1 MIRPGDT
8 IENRIPRE
16 RVTRSPHGEK
26 GSPMRAKCLL
36 AVLVVAVAAL
46 LAVPAASSAGAG
58 AVSSTQNWHN
68 VTETSTDVNPCSGAP
83 GTLTLTYNAVFH
95 VTTLA
100 NGTYW
105 VTFTQT
111 GAFSFVPFDSSQPS
125 FTGHFTV
132 WDGDNWNNRNTTET
146 VTFSIHGTGSDGSTL
161 TLHEVEHI
169 SARASGT
176 TLSFDKL
183 RCG

>member
-1 MIRPGDT
+1 MRPKLVA
-8 IENRIPRE
+8 P
-16 RVTRSPHGEK
+16 V
-26 GSPMRAKCLL
+26 L
-36 AVLVVAVAAL
+36 AIAAAAL
-46 LAVPAASSAGAG
+46 VAVPAASPAGAG
-58 AVSSTQNWHN
+58 AVSFTQNWHN
-68 VTETSTDVNPCSGAP
+68 VTDTSTDVNPCSGAP

-95 VTTLA
+95 ITTLE

-125 FTGHFTV
+125 YRGHFTV

-146 VTFSIHGTGSDGSTL
+146 ATFKVTGKGSDGSML
-161 TLHEVEHI
+161 TFHEVEHI
-169 SARASGT
+169 SSSASGA
-176 TLSFDKL
+176 TLSFDKP

>member
-1 MIRPGDT
+1 
-8 IENRIPRE
+8 
-16 RVTRSPHGEK
+16 
-26 GSPMRAKCLL
+26 MRAKFAV

-46 LAVPAASSAGAG
+46 VAVPVASPAGAG
-58 AVSSTQNWHN
+58 AVSFTQNWHN
-68 VTETSTDVNPCSGAP
+68 VTETSTDVNPCTGAP

-125 FTGHFTV
+125 YTGHFTV

-146 VTFSIHGTGSDGSTL
+146 VTFMVRGTGSDGSTL
-161 TLHEVEHI
+161 MFHEVGHI
-169 SARASGT
+169 STSASGA

>member
-1 MIRPGDT
+1 MRP
-8 IENRIPRE
+8 
-16 RVTRSPHGEK
+16 K
-26 GSPMRAKCLL
+26 
-36 AVLVVAVAAL
+36 LVVTVLISVVAAL
-46 LAVPAASSAGAG
+46 VAVPAASPAGAG
-58 AVSSTQNWHN
+58 AVSFTQNWHN
-68 VTETSTDVNPCSGAP
+68 VTDTSTDVNPCSGAP

-95 VTTLA
+95 VTTLE

-105 VTFTQT
+105 ATFTQT

-125 FTGHFTV
+125 YTGHFTV

-146 VTFSIHGTGSDGSTL
+146 VTFMVRGTGSDGSTL
-161 TLHEVEHI
+161 TFHEVEHI
-169 SARASGT
+169 SSSASGA

>member
-1 MIRPGDT
+1 
-8 IENRIPRE
+8 
-16 RVTRSPHGEK
+16 
-26 GSPMRAKCLL
+26 MRAKFAV

-46 LAVPAASSAGAG
+46 VAVPVASPAGAG
-58 AVSSTQNWHN
+58 ALSFTQNWHN
-68 VTETSTDVNPCSGAP
+68 VTETSTDVNPCTGAP

-95 VTTLA
+95 LTMLE

-105 VTFTQT
+105 ATFTQT

-125 FTGHFTV
+125 YTGHFTV

-146 VTFSIHGTGSDGSTL
+146 VTFMVRGTGSDGSTL
-161 TLHEVEHI
+161 MFHEVGHI
-169 SARASGT
+169 STSASGA

>member
-1 MIRPGDT
+1 M
-8 IENRIPRE
+8 
-16 RVTRSPHGEK
+16 SF
-26 GSPMRAKCLL
+26 
-36 AVLVVAVAAL
+36 
-46 LAVPAASSAGAG
+46 
-58 AVSSTQNWHN
+58 TQNWHN

-95 VTTLA
+95 ITTLE

-125 FTGHFTV
+125 YTGHFTV

-146 VTFSIHGTGSDGSTL
+146 ATFKVTGKGSDGSML
-161 TLHEVEHI
+161 TFHEVEHI
-169 SARASGT
+169 SSSASGA

>member
-1 MIRPGDT
+1 MRPKLVGT
-8 IENRIPRE
+8 ILII
-16 RVTRSPHGEK
+16 V
-26 GSPMRAKCLL
+26 
-36 AVLVVAVAAL
+36 VAAL
-46 LAVPAASSAGAG
+46 VAVPAASPAGAG
-58 AVSSTQNWHN
+58 AVSFTQNWHN
-68 VTETSTDVNPCSGAP
+68 VTDTSTDVNPCSGTP

-95 VTTLA
+95 VTTLE

-105 VTFTQT
+105 ATFTQT

-125 FTGHFTV
+125 YTGHFTV

-146 VTFSIHGTGSDGSTL
+146 VTFMVRGTGSDGSTL
-161 TLHEVEHI
+161 TFHEVEHI
-169 SARASGT
+169 SSSASGA

>member
-1 MIRPGDT
+1 MRPKLVGT
-8 IENRIPRE
+8 ILII
-16 RVTRSPHGEK
+16 V
-26 GSPMRAKCLL
+26 
-36 AVLVVAVAAL
+36 VAAL
-46 LAVPAASSAGAG
+46 VAVPAASPAGAG
-58 AVSSTQNWHN
+58 AVSFTQNWHN
-68 VTETSTDVNPCSGAP
+68 VTDTSTDVNPCSGAP

-95 VTTLA
+95 VTTLE

-105 VTFTQT
+105 ATFTQT

-125 FTGHFTV
+125 YTGHFTV

-146 VTFSIHGTGSDGSTL
+146 VTFMVRGTGSDGSTL
-161 TLHEVEHI
+161 TFHEVEHI
-169 SARASGT
+169 SSSASGA

>member
-1 MIRPGDT
+1 MRP
-8 IENRIPRE
+8 
-16 RVTRSPHGEK
+16 K
-26 GSPMRAKCLL
+26 L
-36 AVLVVAVAAL
+36 VLVLLVLAVAAL
-46 LAVPAASSAGAG
+46 IAVPAASPAGAGAG
-58 AVSSTQNWHN
+58 AVSFTQNWHN
-68 VTETSTDVNPCSGAP
+68 VTDTSTDVNPCSGAP

-95 VTTLA
+95 ITTLE

-125 FTGHFTV
+125 YRGHFTV

-146 VTFSIHGTGSDGSTL
+146 ATFKVTGKGSDGSML
-161 TLHEVEHI
+161 TFHEVEHI
-169 SARASGT
+169 SSSASGA
-176 TLSFDKL
+176 TLSFDKP

>member
-1 MIRPGDT
+1 MRPKLVGT
-8 IENRIPRE
+8 ILII
-16 RVTRSPHGEK
+16 V
-26 GSPMRAKCLL
+26 
-36 AVLVVAVAAL
+36 VAAL
-46 LAVPAASSAGAG
+46 VAVPAASPAGAG
-58 AVSSTQNWHN
+58 AVSFTQNWHN

-95 VTTLA
+95 VTTLE

-105 VTFTQT
+105 ATFTQT

-125 FTGHFTV
+125 YTGHFTV

-146 VTFSIHGTGSDGSTL
+146 VTFMVRGTGSDGSTL
-161 TLHEVEHI
+161 MFHEVGHI
-169 SARASGT
+169 STSASGA

>member
-1 MIRPGDT
+1 
-8 IENRIPRE
+8 
-16 RVTRSPHGEK
+16 
-26 GSPMRAKCLL
+26 MRAKFAV

-46 LAVPAASSAGAG
+46 VAVPVASPAGAG
-58 AVSSTQNWHN
+58 AVSFTQNWHN
-68 VTETSTDVNPCSGAP
+68 VTETSTDVNPCTGAP

-95 VTTLA
+95 LTTLE

-105 VTFTQT
+105 ATFTQT

-125 FTGHFTV
+125 YTGHFTV
-132 WDGDNWNNRNTTET
+132 WDGDNWNNLNTTET
-146 VTFSIHGTGSDGSTL
+146 VTFMVRGTGSDGSTL
-161 TLHEVEHI
+161 MFHEVGHI
-169 SARASGT
+169 STSASGA

>member
-1 MIRPGDT
+1 
-8 IENRIPRE
+8 
-16 RVTRSPHGEK
+16 
-26 GSPMRAKCLL
+26 MRAKISV
-36 AVLVVAVAAL
+36 AALVVAVAAL
-46 LAVPAASSAGAG
+46 VAAPVATPAGAG

-68 VTETSTDVNPCSGAP
+68 VTETSTDVNPCTGAP

-95 VTTLA
+95 MTALE

-105 VTFTQT
+105 ATFTQA

-125 FTGHFTV
+125 YTGHFAV

-146 VTFSIHGTGSDGSTL
+146 FTFSVHGVGSDGSRL
-161 TLHEVEHI
+161 AAHETEHL
-169 SARASGT
+169 STSASGA
-176 TLSFDKL
+176 TLSFDKM

>member
-1 MIRPGDT
+1 
-8 IENRIPRE
+8 
-16 RVTRSPHGEK
+16 
-26 GSPMRAKCLL
+26 MRAKFAV

-46 LAVPAASSAGAG
+46 VAVPVASPAGAG
-58 AVSSTQNWHN
+58 AVSFTQNWHN
-68 VTETSTDVNPCSGAP
+68 VTETSTDVNPCTGAP

-95 VTTLA
+95 LTTLE

-105 VTFTQT
+105 ATFTQT

-125 FTGHFTV
+125 YTGHFTV

-146 VTFSIHGTGSDGSTL
+146 VTFMVRGTGSDGSTL
-161 TLHEVEHI
+161 RFHEVEHI
-169 SARASGT
+169 SSSASGA
-176 TLSFDKL
+176 TLSFDKP

>member
-1 MIRPGDT
+1 MRPKLVGT
-8 IENRIPRE
+8 ILII
-16 RVTRSPHGEK
+16 V
-26 GSPMRAKCLL
+26 
-36 AVLVVAVAAL
+36 VAAL
-46 LAVPAASSAGAG
+46 VAVPAASPAGAG
-58 AVSSTQNWHN
+58 AVSFTQNWHN

-95 VTTLA
+95 VTTLE

-105 VTFTQT
+105 ATFTQT

-125 FTGHFTV
+125 YTGHFTV

-146 VTFSIHGTGSDGSTL
+146 VTFMVGGTGSDGSTL
-161 TLHEVEHI
+161 TFHEVEHI
-169 SARASGT
+169 SSSASGA

>member
-1 MIRPGDT
+1 
-8 IENRIPRE
+8 
-16 RVTRSPHGEK
+16 
-26 GSPMRAKCLL
+26 MRAKFLL

-46 LAVPAASSAGAG
+46 VAVPVASPAGAG
-58 AVSSTQNWHN
+58 AVSFTQNWHN

-83 GTLTLTYNAVFH
+83 GTLTLTYNAIFH
-95 VTTLA
+95 VTTLE

-105 VTFTQT
+105 ATFTQT

-125 FTGHFTV
+125 YTGRFTV

-146 VTFSIHGTGSDGSTL
+146 VTFNLKGTGSDGSTL
-161 TLHEVEHI
+161 TLHETEHL
-169 SARASGT
+169 STSASGA
-176 TLSFDKL
+176 TLAFDKL

>member
-1 MIRPGDT
+1 
-8 IENRIPRE
+8 
-16 RVTRSPHGEK
+16 
-26 GSPMRAKCLL
+26 MRAKFAV

-46 LAVPAASSAGAG
+46 VAVPVASPAGAG
-58 AVSSTQNWHN
+58 AVSFTQNWHN
-68 VTETSTDVNPCSGAP
+68 VTETSTDVNPCTGAP

-95 VTTLA
+95 LTTLE

-105 VTFTQT
+105 ATFTQT

-125 FTGHFTV
+125 YTGHFTV

-146 VTFSIHGTGSDGSTL
+146 VTFMVRGTGSDGSTL
-161 TLHEVEHI
+161 MFHEVGHI
-169 SARASGT
+169 STSASGA

>member
-1 MIRPGDT
+1 MRPKLVGT
-8 IENRIPRE
+8 ILII
-16 RVTRSPHGEK
+16 V
-26 GSPMRAKCLL
+26 
-36 AVLVVAVAAL
+36 VAAL
-46 LAVPAASSAGAG
+46 VAVPAASPAGAG
-58 AVSSTQNWHN
+58 AVSFTQNWHN

-95 VTTLA
+95 VTTLE

-105 VTFTQT
+105 ATFTQT

-125 FTGHFTV
+125 YTGHFTV

-146 VTFSIHGTGSDGSTL
+146 VTFMVRGTGSDGSTL
-161 TLHEVEHI
+161 TFHEVEHI
-169 SARASGT
+169 SSSASGA